1 MKNINCQL
9 AAIDLD
15 GTLLDSQYQ
24 LREENCQT
32 VQKLAGSGVIVV
44 LASGRMHATILPFSR
59 RMNLNDPIISYNGAM
74 AKHVK
79 TGARS
84 HPENRGEVLH
94 HIPIP
99 CHLAKDIIEHCA
111 KRNMHLNFYLDD
123 VLYIRERNEWSQLYD
138 GRTGAT
144 SHPVGDLHQFDGHE
158 PTKLQ
163 IVDAPQN
170 IDSFLI
176 EFKNI
181 FKEKLYITKTQPEYL
196 EFMNPEVSKG
206 RALIAIAERL
216 GVSMAKVV
224 AFGDGYNDISL
235 MEVAGFR
242 VAMENSVDEIKS
254 CADYITG
261 TNDEDGVAAAIKSL
275 LLS

>member
-1 MKNINCQL
+1 MKTINCQL

-32 VQKLAGSGVIVV
+32 VQKLAEIGVIVV

-79 TGARS
+79 TD
-84 HPENRGEVLH
+84 EVLH

-99 CHLAKDIIEHCA
+99 CHLAEDIIEHCA

-144 SHPVGDLHQFDGHE
+144 SNPVGDLHQFDGHE

-170 IDSFLI
+170 IDSFLT

-242 VAMENSVDEIKS
+242 VAMENSVDEIKG